1 VFLQG
6 DWLLE
11 INATEGGVTSPAA
24 GIHAYLDGTV
34 VWLFAD
40 PLPGFAFQSW
50 DGDLVSTAQYVPIT
64 MNGNKS
70 VTANFAPADWT
81 LTVSHAGTG
90 SGVTYPPKDTVKG
103 FLDGRKTGIQL
114 QGITPGSYW
123 GGWSGDGTGYEYLQV
138 VTMDQD
144 HTVVANFQDTGYDLS
159 IAVSGSGTTN
169 LPLGFIPMAAGA
181 TPVIEAIPNEGWS
194 FVEWQGDIG
203 EADPFDSA
211 LTLTMDQNRL
221 ITAVFFEDVVEGEG
235 EPAEGEPVEGEP
247 MEGEPVEGEP
257 MEGEPVEGEPVE
269 GEPMEGEPVEGEPVE
284 GEPMEG
290 EPVEGEIE
298 GESEGEL
305 PLAHPADINEDFRI
319 VLSEAIAYLA
329 GWQQGSNPIAYAIRA
344 AYLWQNGEVYF
355 YVPGIAPPL
364 CWVLAS

>member
-1 VFLQG
+1 
-6 DWLLE
+6 
-11 INATEGGVTSPAA
+11 
-24 GIHAYLDGTV
+24 
-34 VWLFAD
+34 
-40 PLPGFAFQSW
+40 
-50 DGDLVSTAQYVPIT
+50 
-64 MNGNKS
+64 M
-70 VTANFAPADWT
+70 
-81 LTVSHAGTG
+81 
-90 SGVTYPPKDTVKG
+90 
-103 FLDGRKTGIQL
+103 
-114 QGITPGSYW
+114 
-123 GGWSGDGTGYEYLQV
+123 
-138 VTMDQD
+138 
-144 HTVVANFQDTGYDLS
+144 
-159 IAVSGSGTTN
+159 
-169 LPLGFIPMAAGA
+169 
-181 TPVIEAIPNEGWS
+181 
-194 FVEWQGDIG
+194 
-203 EADPFDSA
+203 
-211 LTLTMDQNRL
+211 
-221 ITAVFFEDVVEGEG
+221 
-235 EPAEGEPVEGEP
+235 EGEPVEGEP